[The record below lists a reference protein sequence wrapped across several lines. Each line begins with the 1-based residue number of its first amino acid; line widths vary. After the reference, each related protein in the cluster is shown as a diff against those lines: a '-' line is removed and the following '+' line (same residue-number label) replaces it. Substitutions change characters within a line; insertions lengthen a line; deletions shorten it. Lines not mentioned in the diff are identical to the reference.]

1 MITPPDDDERA
12 ERGDESLEAA
22 THDLERLRE
31 HLQAAA
37 RGDTSGQELTDAVG
51 SYWQEHEP
59 ALRLAAASLTEE
71 ARLRALAE
79 LYRWRERLATQLP
92 KKPDES

>member
-1 MITPPDDDERA
+1 MTSTDDERA
-12 ERGDESLEAA
+12 EGGEEPLEAA

-31 HLQAAA
+31 RLQAAA
-37 RGDTSGQELTDAVG
+37 RGDTSGRELTDAVG
-51 SYWQEHEP
+51 TYWQDHEP

-71 ARLRALAE
+71 TRLRALAE
-79 LYRWRERLATQLP
+79 LYRWREQLDAQLP